1 MELNGEHTF
10 AAPREQVWDFLM
22 DPEVLKGCLPGCE
35 KMDLLGPDEYSATMR
50 IGIAMIKG
58 TFTGRVKISDK
69 VEPSSYTMLV
79 EGSGPQGQV
88 SGTGRLELIEEGG
101 STRVVYTGDASV
113 RGTIARV
120 GARMIQPAARTIVGQ
135 FFGCLEKKA
144 TANET

>member
-1 MELNGEHTF
+1 MELTGEHRF
-10 AAPREQVWDFLM
+10 SAPREKVWTFLM

-35 KMDLLGPDEYSATMR
+35 QMDRIGEDEYSATMR

-69 VEPSSYTMLV
+69 VEPTSYTMLV

-88 SGTGRLELIEEGG
+88 SGTGTLELFEDGDG
-101 STRVVYTGDASV
+101 TRVAYKGDANV

-135 FFGCLEKKA
+135 FFNCLEKKA
-144 TANET
+144 TAG

>member
-10 AAPREQVWDFLM
+10 AAPRERVWAFLM

-88 SGTGRLELIEEGG
+88 SGTGRLELIDEGD
-101 STRVVYTGDASV
+101 STRVVYTGDANV